1 MGLMAKNKTIFVC
14 QNCGFVSPKW
24 VGKCPNCNSWNSFIE
39 EVEEKEDKTAKA
51 YSEAIAGNPVPIHDI
66 KQKELHRID
75 MPYTEFNRVLGGGLV
90 PGSLVLLGG
99 EPGIGK
105 STLILQSALN
115 INKKVLYISGEE
127 SETQIK
133 LRADRIGI
141 NNPQC
146 LIYTEINI
154 DKIIATIKATEPE
167 IVVIDSIQTT
177 ASTDITSSPGTVSQ
191 IRLCAQKLQEYAKQS
206 GVPIIIIGHINKD
219 GDIAGPMS
227 LEHIVDV
234 VVQFEGDN
242 NHFYRLLR
250 PKKNRFG
257 STYEIGVFEMMNYG
271 LKEVIDPGKIL
282 LSGDNSNL
290 SGIAFGTVNEGSRS
304 LMIEIQALVGNSV
317 YGTPQRSSTG
327 FDNRRFMMLLAVI
340 EKRLGL
346 KLNAKDVFLNIA
358 GGLKINDTAVDVSV
372 IAAVIS
378 SYIDKAIPDNHC
390 FIGEVGLS
398 GQIKPVSFIEKRVAE
413 ASRLGF
419 STIFISASQ
428 KSEVKETKSRII
440 PVTDVREFATKL
452 FKGGNQ
458 EQEA

>member
-1 MGLMAKNKTIFVC
+1 MAKNKTIFVC
-14 QNCGFVSPKW
+14 QNCGYVSPKW
-24 VGKCPNCNSWNSFIE
+24 VGKCPSCNSWNSFTE
-39 EVEEKEDKTAKA
+39 EIEEKEAKTAKA
-51 YSEAIAGNPVPIHDI
+51 YTEAIAGSPVPISNI

-75 MPYTEFNRVLGGGLV
+75 MPYSEFNRVLGGGLV

-127 SETQIK
+127 SDTQIR
-133 LRADRIGI
+133 LRAERIGI
-141 NNPQC
+141 NNPDC
-146 LIYTEINI
+146 LIYTEIDI
-154 DKIIATIKATEPE
+154 DKIIATLKATEPE
-167 IVVIDSIQTT
+167 IAVIDSIQTT
-177 ASTDITSSPGTVSQ
+177 ASADLTSSPGTVSQ
-191 IRLCAQKLQEYAKQS
+191 IRHCAQKLQEFAKTS
-206 GVPIIIIGHINKD
+206 GTPIIIIGHINKD

-271 LKEVIDPGKIL
+271 LKEVTDPGKIL
-282 LSGDNSNL
+282 LSGDNGNL
-290 SGIAFGTVNEGSRS
+290 SGVAFGAVSEGSRS

-358 GGLKINDTAVDVSV
+358 GGLKINDTAVDISV

-378 SYIDKAIPDNHC
+378 SYIDKPIPDNHC
-390 FIGEVGLS
+390 FIGEIGLS

-419 STIFISASQ
+419 STIFIPASQ
-428 KSEVKETKSRII
+428 KSEIKTETSKVIAVS
-440 PVTDVREFATKL
+440 DVRDFATRL
-452 FKGGNQ
+452 FKGGSQ
-458 EQEA
+458 ESE

>member
-1 MGLMAKNKTIFVC
+1 MAKNKTIFVC
-14 QNCGFVSPKW
+14 QNCGYVSPKW
-24 VGKCPNCNSWNSFIE
+24 VGKCPSCNSWNSFTE
-39 EVEEKEDKTAKA
+39 EIEEKETKTAKA
-51 YSEAIAGNPVPIHDI
+51 YTEAIAGSPVPIADI

-75 MPYTEFNRVLGGGLV
+75 MPYSEFNRVLGGGLV

-127 SETQIK
+127 SDTQIR
-133 LRADRIGI
+133 LRAERIGI
-141 NNPQC
+141 NNPDC
-146 LIYTEINI
+146 LIYTEIDI
-154 DKIIATIKATEPE
+154 DKIIATLKATEPE
-167 IVVIDSIQTT
+167 IAVIDSIQTT
-177 ASTDITSSPGTVSQ
+177 ASADLTSSPGTVSQ
-191 IRLCAQKLQEYAKQS
+191 IRHCAQKLQEFAKTS
-206 GVPIIIIGHINKD
+206 GTPIIIIGHINKD

-271 LKEVIDPGKIL
+271 LKEVTDPGKIL
-282 LSGDNSNL
+282 LSGDNGNL
-290 SGIAFGTVNEGSRS
+290 SGVAFGAVSEGSRS

-358 GGLKINDTAVDVSV
+358 GGLKINDTAVDISV

-378 SYIDKAIPDNHC
+378 SYIDKPILDNHC
-390 FIGEVGLS
+390 FIGEIGLS

-419 STIFISASQ
+419 STIFIPASQ
-428 KSEVKETKSRII
+428 KSEIKTETSKVIAVS
-440 PVTDVREFATKL
+440 DVRDFATRL
-452 FKGGNQ
+452 FKGGSQ
-458 EQEA
+458 ESE

>member
-1 MGLMAKNKTIFVC
+1 MAKNKTIFVC
-14 QNCGFVSPKW
+14 QNCGYVSPKW
-24 VGKCPNCNSWNSFIE
+24 VGKCPSCNSWNSFTE
-39 EVEEKEDKTAKA
+39 EIEEKEAKTAKA
-51 YSEAIAGNPVPIHDI
+51 YTEAIAGSPVPISNI

-75 MPYTEFNRVLGGGLV
+75 MPYSEFNRVLGGGLV

-127 SETQIK
+127 SDTQIR
-133 LRADRIGI
+133 LRAERIGI
-141 NNPQC
+141 NNPDC
-146 LIYTEINI
+146 LIYTEIDI
-154 DKIIATIKATEPE
+154 DKIIATLKATEPE
-167 IVVIDSIQTT
+167 IAVIDSIQTT
-177 ASTDITSSPGTVSQ
+177 ASADLTSSPGTVSQ
-191 IRLCAQKLQEYAKQS
+191 IRHCAQKLQEFAKTS
-206 GVPIIIIGHINKD
+206 GTPIIIIGHINKD

-257 STYEIGVFEMMNYG
+257 STYEIGVFEIMNYG
-271 LKEVIDPGKIL
+271 LKEVTDPGKIL
-282 LSGDNSNL
+282 LSGDNGNL
-290 SGIAFGTVNEGSRS
+290 SGVAFGAVSEGSRS

-358 GGLKINDTAVDVSV
+358 GGLKINDTAVDISV

-378 SYIDKAIPDNHC
+378 SYIDKPIPDNHC
-390 FIGEVGLS
+390 FIGEIGLS

-419 STIFISASQ
+419 STIFIPASQ
-428 KSEVKETKSRII
+428 KSEIKTETSKVIAVS
-440 PVTDVREFATKL
+440 DVRDFATRL
-452 FKGGNQ
+452 FKGGSQ
-458 EQEA
+458 ESE

>member
-1 MGLMAKNKTIFVC
+1 MAKNKTIFVC
-14 QNCGFVSPKW
+14 QNCGYVSPKW
-24 VGKCPNCNSWNSFIE
+24 VGKCPSCNSWNSFTE
-39 EVEEKEDKTAKA
+39 EIEEKETKTAKA
-51 YSEAIAGNPVPIHDI
+51 YTEAIAGSPVPISDI

-75 MPYTEFNRVLGGGLV
+75 MPYSEFNRVLGGGLV

-127 SETQIK
+127 SDTQIR
-133 LRADRIGI
+133 LRAERIGI
-141 NNPQC
+141 NNPDC
-146 LIYTEINI
+146 LIYTEIDI
-154 DKIIATIKATEPE
+154 DKIIATLKATEPE
-167 IVVIDSIQTT
+167 IAVIDSIQTT
-177 ASTDITSSPGTVSQ
+177 ASADLTSSPGTVSQ
-191 IRLCAQKLQEYAKQS
+191 IRHCAQKLQEFAKTS
-206 GVPIIIIGHINKD
+206 GTPIIIIGHINKD

-271 LKEVIDPGKIL
+271 LKEVTDPGKIL
-282 LSGDNSNL
+282 LSGDNGNL
-290 SGIAFGTVNEGSRS
+290 SGVAFGAVSEGSRS

-358 GGLKINDTAVDVSV
+358 GGLKINDTAVDISV

-378 SYIDKAIPDNHC
+378 SYIDKPIPDNHC
-390 FIGEVGLS
+390 FIGEIGLS

-419 STIFISASQ
+419 STIFIPASQ
-428 KSEVKETKSRII
+428 KSEIKTETSKVIAVS
-440 PVTDVREFATKL
+440 DVRDFATRL
-452 FKGGNQ
+452 FKGQSQ
-458 EQEA
+458 ESE

>member
-1 MGLMAKNKTIFVC
+1 MAKNKTIFVC
-14 QNCGFVSPKW
+14 QNCGYVSPKW
-24 VGKCPNCNSWNSFIE
+24 VGKCPSCNSWNSFTE
-39 EVEEKEDKTAKA
+39 EIEEKEAKTAKA
-51 YSEAIAGNPVPIHDI
+51 YTEAIAGSPVHISDI

-75 MPYTEFNRVLGGGLV
+75 MPYSEFNRVLGGGLV

-127 SETQIK
+127 SDTQIR
-133 LRADRIGI
+133 LRAERIGI
-141 NNPQC
+141 NNPDC
-146 LIYTEINI
+146 LIYTEIDI
-154 DKIIATIKATEPE
+154 DKIIATLKATEPE
-167 IVVIDSIQTT
+167 IAVIDSIQTT
-177 ASTDITSSPGTVSQ
+177 ASADLTSSPGTVSQ
-191 IRLCAQKLQEYAKQS
+191 IRHCAQKLQEFAKTS
-206 GVPIIIIGHINKD
+206 GTPIIIIGHINKD

-271 LKEVIDPGKIL
+271 LKEVTDPGKIL
-282 LSGDNSNL
+282 LSGDNGNL
-290 SGIAFGTVNEGSRS
+290 SGVAFGAVSEGSRS

-358 GGLKINDTAVDVSV
+358 GGLKINDTAVDISV

-378 SYIDKAIPDNHC
+378 SYIDKPIPDNHC
-390 FIGEVGLS
+390 FIGEIGLS

-419 STIFISASQ
+419 STIFIPASQ
-428 KSEVKETKSRII
+428 KSEIKTETSKVIAVS
-440 PVTDVREFATKL
+440 DVRDFATRL
-452 FKGGNQ
+452 FKGQSQ
-458 EQEA
+458 ESE

>member
-1 MGLMAKNKTIFVC
+1 MAKNKTIFVC
-14 QNCGFVSPKW
+14 QNCGYVSPKW
-24 VGKCPNCNSWNSFIE
+24 VGKCPSCNSWNSFTE
-39 EVEEKEDKTAKA
+39 EIEEKETKTAKA
-51 YSEAIAGNPVPIHDI
+51 YTEAIAGSPVPIADI

-75 MPYTEFNRVLGGGLV
+75 MPYSEFNRVLGGGLV

-127 SETQIK
+127 SDTQIR
-133 LRADRIGI
+133 LRAERIGI
-141 NNPQC
+141 NNPDC
-146 LIYTEINI
+146 LIYTEIDI
-154 DKIIATIKATEPE
+154 DKIIATRKATEPE
-167 IVVIDSIQTT
+167 IAVIDSIQTT
-177 ASTDITSSPGTVSQ
+177 ASADLTSSPGTVSQ
-191 IRLCAQKLQEYAKQS
+191 IRHCAQKLQEFAKTS
-206 GVPIIIIGHINKD
+206 GTPIIIIGHINKD

-271 LKEVIDPGKIL
+271 LKEVTEPGKIL
-282 LSGDNSNL
+282 LSGDNGNL
-290 SGIAFGTVNEGSRS
+290 SGVAFGAVSEGSRS

-358 GGLKINDTAVDVSV
+358 GGLKINDTAVDISV

-378 SYIDKAIPDNHC
+378 SYIDKPIPDNHC
-390 FIGEVGLS
+390 FIGEIGLS

-419 STIFISASQ
+419 STIFIPASQ
-428 KSEVKETKSRII
+428 KSEIKTETSKVIAVS
-440 PVTDVREFATKL
+440 DVRDFATRL
-452 FKGGNQ
+452 FKGGSQ
-458 EQEA
+458 ESE

>member
-1 MGLMAKNKTIFVC
+1 MAKNKTIFVC
-14 QNCGFVSPKW
+14 QNCGYVSPKW
-24 VGKCPNCNSWNSFIE
+24 VGKCPSCNSWNSFTE
-39 EVEEKEDKTAKA
+39 EIEEKETKTAKA
-51 YSEAIAGNPVPIHDI
+51 YTEAIAGSPVPIADI

-75 MPYTEFNRVLGGGLV
+75 MPYSEFNRVLGGGLV

-127 SETQIK
+127 SDTQIR
-133 LRADRIGI
+133 LRAERIGI
-141 NNPQC
+141 NNPDC
-146 LIYTEINI
+146 LIYTEIDI
-154 DKIIATIKATEPE
+154 DKIIATLKATEPE
-167 IVVIDSIQTT
+167 IAVIDSIQTT
-177 ASTDITSSPGTVSQ
+177 ASADLTSSPGTVSQ
-191 IRLCAQKLQEYAKQS
+191 IRHCAQKLQEFAKTS
-206 GVPIIIIGHINKD
+206 GTPIIIIGHINKD

-271 LKEVIDPGKIL
+271 LKEVTDPGKIL
-282 LSGDNSNL
+282 LSGDNGNL
-290 SGIAFGTVNEGSRS
+290 SGVAFGAVSEGSRS

-358 GGLKINDTAVDVSV
+358 GGLKISDTAVDISV

-378 SYIDKAIPDNHC
+378 SYIDKPIPDNHC
-390 FIGEVGLS
+390 FIGEIGLS

-419 STIFISASQ
+419 STIFIPASQ
-428 KSEVKETKSRII
+428 KSEIKTETSKVIAVS
-440 PVTDVREFATKL
+440 DVRDFATRL
-452 FKGGNQ
+452 FKGGSQ
-458 EQEA
+458 ESE

>member
-1 MGLMAKNKTIFVC
+1 MAKNKTIFVC
-14 QNCGFVSPKW
+14 QNCGYVSPKW
-24 VGKCPNCNSWNSFIE
+24 VGKCPSCNSWNSFTE
-39 EVEEKEDKTAKA
+39 EIEEKETKTAKA
-51 YSEAIAGNPVPIHDI
+51 YTEAIAGSPVPISDI

-75 MPYTEFNRVLGGGLV
+75 MPYSEFNRVLGGGLV

-127 SETQIK
+127 SDTQIR
-133 LRADRIGI
+133 LRAERIGI
-141 NNPQC
+141 NNHDC
-146 LIYTEINI
+146 LIYTEIDI
-154 DKIIATIKATEPE
+154 DKIIATLKATEPE
-167 IVVIDSIQTT
+167 IAVIDSIQTT
-177 ASTDITSSPGTVSQ
+177 ASADLTSSPGTVSQ
-191 IRLCAQKLQEYAKQS
+191 IRHCAQKLQEFAKTS
-206 GVPIIIIGHINKD
+206 GTPIIIIGHINKD

-271 LKEVIDPGKIL
+271 LKEVTDPSKIL
-282 LSGDNSNL
+282 LSGDNGNM
-290 SGIAFGTVNEGSRS
+290 SGVAFGAVSEGSRS

-358 GGLKINDTAVDVSV
+358 GGLKINDTAVDISV

-378 SYIDKAIPDNHC
+378 SYIDKPIPDNHC
-390 FIGEVGLS
+390 FIGEIGLS

-419 STIFISASQ
+419 STIFIPASQ
-428 KSEVKETKSRII
+428 KSEIKTETSKVIAVS
-440 PVTDVREFATKL
+440 DVRDFATRL
-452 FKGGNQ
+452 FKGGSQ
-458 EQEA
+458 ESE

>member
-1 MGLMAKNKTIFVC
+1 MAKNKTIFVC
-14 QNCGFVSPKW
+14 QNCGYVSPKW
-24 VGKCPNCNSWNSFIE
+24 VGKCPSCNSWNSFTE
-39 EVEEKEDKTAKA
+39 EIEEKETKTAKA
-51 YSEAIAGNPVPIHDI
+51 YTEAIAGSPVPIADI

-75 MPYTEFNRVLGGGLV
+75 MPYSEFNRVLGGGLV

-127 SETQIK
+127 SDTQIR
-133 LRADRIGI
+133 LRAERIGI
-141 NNPQC
+141 NNPDC
-146 LIYTEINI
+146 LIYTEIDI
-154 DKIIATIKATEPE
+154 DKIIATLKATEPE
-167 IVVIDSIQTT
+167 IAVIDSIQTT
-177 ASTDITSSPGTVSQ
+177 ASADLTSSPGTVSQ
-191 IRLCAQKLQEYAKQS
+191 IRHCAQKLQEFAKTS
-206 GVPIIIIGHINKD
+206 GTPIIIIGHINKD

-271 LKEVIDPGKIL
+271 LKEVTDPGKIL
-282 LSGDNSNL
+282 LSGDNGNL
-290 SGIAFGTVNEGSRS
+290 SGVAFGAVSEGSRS

-358 GGLKINDTAVDVSV
+358 GGLKINDTAVDISV

-378 SYIDKAIPDNHC
+378 SYIDKPIPDNHC
-390 FIGEVGLS
+390 FIGEIGLS

-419 STIFISASQ
+419 STIFIPASQ
-428 KSEVKETKSRII
+428 KSEIKTETSKVIAVS
-440 PVTDVREFATKL
+440 DVRDFATRL
-452 FKGGNQ
+452 FKGQSQ
-458 EQEA
+458 ESE

>member
-1 MGLMAKNKTIFVC
+1 MAKNKTIFVC
-14 QNCGFVSPKW
+14 QNCGYVSPKW
-24 VGKCPNCNSWNSFIE
+24 IGKCPSCNSWNSFTE
-39 EVEEKEDKTAKA
+39 EIEEKETKTAKA
-51 YSEAIAGNPVPIHDI
+51 YTEAIAGSPVPIADI

-75 MPYTEFNRVLGGGLV
+75 MPYSEFNRVLGGGLV

-127 SETQIK
+127 SDTQIR
-133 LRADRIGI
+133 LRAERIGI
-141 NNPQC
+141 NNPDC
-146 LIYTEINI
+146 LIYTEIDI
-154 DKIIATIKATEPE
+154 DKIIATLKATEPE
-167 IVVIDSIQTT
+167 IAVIDSIQTT
-177 ASTDITSSPGTVSQ
+177 ASADLTSSPGTVSQ
-191 IRLCAQKLQEYAKQS
+191 IRHCAQKLQEFAKTS
-206 GVPIIIIGHINKD
+206 GTPIIIIGHINKD

-271 LKEVIDPGKIL
+271 LKEVTDPGKIL
-282 LSGDNSNL
+282 LSGDNGNL
-290 SGIAFGTVNEGSRS
+290 SGVAFGAVSEGSRS

-358 GGLKINDTAVDVSV
+358 GGLKINDTAVDISV

-378 SYIDKAIPDNHC
+378 SYIDKPIPDNHC
-390 FIGEVGLS
+390 FIGEIGLS

-419 STIFISASQ
+419 STIFIPASQ
-428 KSEVKETKSRII
+428 KSEIKTETSKVIAVS
-440 PVTDVREFATKL
+440 DVRDFATRL
-452 FKGGNQ
+452 FKGQSQ
-458 EQEA
+458 ESE

>member
-154 DKIIATIKATEPE
+154 DKIIATIKATDPE

-257 STYEIGVFEMMNYG
+257 STYEIGVFEMMNY
-271 LKEVIDPGKIL
+271 
-282 LSGDNSNL
+282 
-290 SGIAFGTVNEGSRS
+290 
-304 LMIEIQALVGNSV
+304 
-317 YGTPQRSSTG
+317 
-327 FDNRRFMMLLAVI
+327 
-340 EKRLGL
+340 
-346 KLNAKDVFLNIA
+346 
-358 GGLKINDTAVDVSV
+358 
-372 IAAVIS
+372 
-378 SYIDKAIPDNHC
+378 
-390 FIGEVGLS
+390 
-398 GQIKPVSFIEKRVAE
+398 
-413 ASRLGF
+413 
-419 STIFISASQ
+419 
-428 KSEVKETKSRII
+428 
-440 PVTDVREFATKL
+440 
-452 FKGGNQ
+452 
-458 EQEA
+458 

>member
-1 MGLMAKNKTIFVC
+1 MAKNKTIFVC
-14 QNCGFVSPKW
+14 QNCGYVSPKW
-24 VGKCPNCNSWNSFIE
+24 VGKCPSCNSWNSFTE
-39 EVEEKEDKTAKA
+39 EIEEKETKTAKA
-51 YSEAIAGNPVPIHDI
+51 YTEAIAGSPVPISDI

-75 MPYTEFNRVLGGGLV
+75 MPYSEFNRVLGGGLV

-127 SETQIK
+127 SDTQIR
-133 LRADRIGI
+133 LRAERIGI
-141 NNPQC
+141 NNPDC
-146 LIYTEINI
+146 LIYTEIDI
-154 DKIIATIKATEPE
+154 DKIIATLKATEPE
-167 IVVIDSIQTT
+167 IAVIDSIQTT
-177 ASTDITSSPGTVSQ
+177 ASSDLTSSPGTVSQ
-191 IRLCAQKLQEYAKQS
+191 IRHCAQKLQEFAKTS
-206 GVPIIIIGHINKD
+206 GTPIIIIGHINKD

-271 LKEVIDPGKIL
+271 LKEVTDPGKIL
-282 LSGDNSNL
+282 LSGDNGNL
-290 SGIAFGTVNEGSRS
+290 SGVAFGAVSEGSRS

-358 GGLKINDTAVDVSV
+358 GGLKINDTAVDISV

-378 SYIDKAIPDNHC
+378 SYIDKPIPDNHC
-390 FIGEVGLS
+390 FIGEIGLS

-419 STIFISASQ
+419 STIFIPASQ
-428 KSEVKETKSRII
+428 KSEIKTETSKVIAVS
-440 PVTDVREFATKL
+440 DVRDFATRL
-452 FKGGNQ
+452 FKGGSQ
-458 EQEA
+458 ESE

>member
-1 MGLMAKNKTIFVC
+1 MAKNKTIFVC

-250 PKKNRFG
+250 PKKNRIFPPPSPLNASRG
-257 STYEIGVFEMMNYG
+257 SNT
-271 LKEVIDPGKIL
+271 GKI
-282 LSGDNSNL
+282 
-290 SGIAFGTVNEGSRS
+290 
-304 LMIEIQALVGNSV
+304 
-317 YGTPQRSSTG
+317 
-327 FDNRRFMMLLAVI
+327 
-340 EKRLGL
+340 
-346 KLNAKDVFLNIA
+346 
-358 GGLKINDTAVDVSV
+358 
-372 IAAVIS
+372 
-378 SYIDKAIPDNHC
+378 
-390 FIGEVGLS
+390 
-398 GQIKPVSFIEKRVAE
+398 RVAW
-413 ASRLGF
+413 
-419 STIFISASQ
+419 IS
-428 KSEVKETKSRII
+428 
-440 PVTDVREFATKL
+440 
-452 FKGGNQ
+452 
-458 EQEA
+458 

>member
-1 MGLMAKNKTIFVC
+1 MAKNKTIFVC
-14 QNCGFVSPKW
+14 QNCGYVSPKW
-24 VGKCPNCNSWNSFIE
+24 VGKCPSCNSWNSFTE
-39 EVEEKEDKTAKA
+39 EIEEKETKTAKA
-51 YSEAIAGNPVPIHDI
+51 YTEAIAGSPVPIADI

-75 MPYTEFNRVLGGGLV
+75 MPYSEFNRVLGGGLV

-127 SETQIK
+127 SDTQIR
-133 LRADRIGI
+133 LRAERIGI
-141 NNPQC
+141 NNPDC
-146 LIYTEINI
+146 LIYTEIDI
-154 DKIIATIKATEPE
+154 DKIIATLKATEPE
-167 IVVIDSIQTT
+167 IAVIDSIQTT
-177 ASTDITSSPGTVSQ
+177 ASADLTSSPGTVSQ
-191 IRLCAQKLQEYAKQS
+191 IRHCAQKLQEFAKTS
-206 GVPIIIIGHINKD
+206 GTPIIIIGHINKD

-271 LKEVIDPGKIL
+271 LKEVTDPGKIL
-282 LSGDNSNL
+282 LSGDNGNL
-290 SGIAFGTVNEGSRS
+290 SGVAFGAVSEGSRS

-358 GGLKINDTAVDVSV
+358 GGLKINDTAVDISV

-378 SYIDKAIPDNHC
+378 SYIDKPIPDNHC
-390 FIGEVGLS
+390 FIGEIGLS

-419 STIFISASQ
+419 STIFIPASQ
-428 KSEVKETKSRII
+428 KSEIKTETSKVIAVS
-440 PVTDVREFATKL
+440 DVRDFATRL
-452 FKGGNQ
+452 FKGGSQ
-458 EQEA
+458 ESE

>member
-1 MGLMAKNKTIFVC
+1 MAKNKTIFVC
-14 QNCGFVSPKW
+14 QNCGYVSPKW
-24 VGKCPNCNSWNSFIE
+24 VGKCPSCNSWNSFTE
-39 EVEEKEDKTAKA
+39 EIEEKETKTAKA
-51 YSEAIAGNPVPIHDI
+51 YTEAIAGSPVPIADI

-75 MPYTEFNRVLGGGLV
+75 MPYSEFNRVLGGGLV

-127 SETQIK
+127 SDTQIR
-133 LRADRIGI
+133 LRAERIGI
-141 NNPQC
+141 NNPDC
-146 LIYTEINI
+146 LIYTEIDI
-154 DKIIATIKATEPE
+154 DKIIATLKATEPE
-167 IVVIDSIQTT
+167 IAVIDSIQTT
-177 ASTDITSSPGTVSQ
+177 ASADLTSSPGTVSQ
-191 IRLCAQKLQEYAKQS
+191 IRHCAQKLQEFAKTS
-206 GVPIIIIGHINKD
+206 GTPIIIIGHINKD

-271 LKEVIDPGKIL
+271 LKEVTEPGKIL
-282 LSGDNSNL
+282 LSGDNGNL
-290 SGIAFGTVNEGSRS
+290 SGVAFGAVSEGSRS

-358 GGLKINDTAVDVSV
+358 GGLKINDTAVDISV

-378 SYIDKAIPDNHC
+378 SYIDKPIPDNHC
-390 FIGEVGLS
+390 FIGEIGLS

-419 STIFISASQ
+419 STIFIPASQ
-428 KSEVKETKSRII
+428 KSEIKTETSKVIAVS
-440 PVTDVREFATKL
+440 DVRDFATRL
-452 FKGGNQ
+452 FKGGSQ
-458 EQEA
+458 ESE

>member
-1 MGLMAKNKTIFVC
+1 MAKNKTIFVC
-14 QNCGFVSPKW
+14 QNCGYVSPKW
-24 VGKCPNCNSWNSFIE
+24 VGKCPSCNSWNSFTE
-39 EVEEKEDKTAKA
+39 EIEEKEAKTAKA
-51 YSEAIAGNPVPIHDI
+51 YTEAIAGSPVPISDI

-75 MPYTEFNRVLGGGLV
+75 MPYSEFNRVLGGGLV

-127 SETQIK
+127 SDTQIR
-133 LRADRIGI
+133 LRAERIGI
-141 NNPQC
+141 NNPDC
-146 LIYTEINI
+146 LIYTEIDI
-154 DKIIATIKATEPE
+154 DKIIATLKATEPE
-167 IVVIDSIQTT
+167 IAVIDSIQTT
-177 ASTDITSSPGTVSQ
+177 ASADLTSSPGTVSQ
-191 IRLCAQKLQEYAKQS
+191 IRHCAQKLQEFAKTS
-206 GVPIIIIGHINKD
+206 GTPIIIIGHINKD

-271 LKEVIDPGKIL
+271 LKEVTDPGKIL
-282 LSGDNSNL
+282 LSGDNGNL
-290 SGIAFGTVNEGSRS
+290 SGVAFGAVSEGSRS

-358 GGLKINDTAVDVSV
+358 GGLKINDTAVDISV

-378 SYIDKAIPDNHC
+378 SYIDKPIPDNHC
-390 FIGEVGLS
+390 FIGEIGLS

-419 STIFISASQ
+419 STIFIPASQ
-428 KSEVKETKSRII
+428 KSEIKTETSKVIAVS
-440 PVTDVREFATKL
+440 DVRDFATRL
-452 FKGGNQ
+452 FKGQSQ
-458 EQEA
+458 ESE

>member
-1 MGLMAKNKTIFVC
+1 MAKNKTIFVC
-14 QNCGFVSPKW
+14 QNCGYVSPKW
-24 VGKCPNCNSWNSFIE
+24 VGKCPSCNSWNSFTE
-39 EVEEKEDKTAKA
+39 EIEEKETKTAKA
-51 YSEAIAGNPVPIHDI
+51 YTEAIAGSPVPISDI

-75 MPYTEFNRVLGGGLV
+75 MPYSEFNRVLGGGLV

-127 SETQIK
+127 SDTQIR
-133 LRADRIGI
+133 LRAERIGI
-141 NNPQC
+141 NNPDC
-146 LIYTEINI
+146 LIYTEIDI
-154 DKIIATIKATEPE
+154 DKIIATLKATEPE
-167 IVVIDSIQTT
+167 IAVIDSIQTT
-177 ASTDITSSPGTVSQ
+177 ASADLTSSPGTVSQ
-191 IRLCAQKLQEYAKQS
+191 IRHCAQKLQEFAKTS
-206 GVPIIIIGHINKD
+206 GTPIIIIGHINKD

-271 LKEVIDPGKIL
+271 LKEVTDPGKIL
-282 LSGDNSNL
+282 LSGDNGNL
-290 SGIAFGTVNEGSRS
+290 SGVAFGAVSEGSRS

-346 KLNAKDVFLNIA
+346 KLNAKDIFLNIA
-358 GGLKINDTAVDVSV
+358 GGLKINDTAVDISV

-378 SYIDKAIPDNHC
+378 SYIDKPIPDNHC
-390 FIGEVGLS
+390 FIGEIGLS

-419 STIFISASQ
+419 STIFIPASQ
-428 KSEVKETKSRII
+428 KSEIKTETSKVIAVS
-440 PVTDVREFATKL
+440 DVRDFATRL
-452 FKGGNQ
+452 FKGQ
-458 EQEA
+458 SQKSE

>member
-1 MGLMAKNKTIFVC
+1 MAKNKTIFVC
-14 QNCGFVSPKW
+14 QNCGYVSPKW
-24 VGKCPNCNSWNSFIE
+24 VGKCPSCNSWNSFTE
-39 EVEEKEDKTAKA
+39 EIEEKETKTAKA
-51 YSEAIAGNPVPIHDI
+51 YTEAIAGSPVPISDI

-75 MPYTEFNRVLGGGLV
+75 MPYSEFNRVLGGGLV

-127 SETQIK
+127 SDTQIR
-133 LRADRIGI
+133 LRAERIGI
-141 NNPQC
+141 NNPDC
-146 LIYTEINI
+146 LIYTEIDI
-154 DKIIATIKATEPE
+154 DKIIATLKATEPE
-167 IVVIDSIQTT
+167 IAVIDSIQTT
-177 ASTDITSSPGTVSQ
+177 ASADLTSSPGTVSQ
-191 IRLCAQKLQEYAKQS
+191 IRHCAQKLQEFAKTS
-206 GVPIIIIGHINKD
+206 GTPIIIIGHINKD

-271 LKEVIDPGKIL
+271 LKEVTEPGKIL
-282 LSGDNSNL
+282 LSGDNGNL
-290 SGIAFGTVNEGSRS
+290 SGVAFGAVSEGSRS

-358 GGLKINDTAVDVSV
+358 GGLKINDTAVDISV

-378 SYIDKAIPDNHC
+378 SYIDKPIPDNHC
-390 FIGEVGLS
+390 FIGEIGLS

-419 STIFISASQ
+419 STIFIPASQ
-428 KSEVKETKSRII
+428 KSEIKTETSKVIAVS
-440 PVTDVREFATKL
+440 DVRDFATRL
-452 FKGGNQ
+452 FKGGSQ
-458 EQEA
+458 ESE